1 MLRRSL
7 NWSQKMQEEMIPIV
21 MFVAMAFVFIVFFYL
36 KFRARL
42 ETQQTIRIA
51 LEKGTEL
58 SPEFM
63 KQIGEPEPPKDR
75 DLRRGMIWIAI
86 GLGFVL
92 LALGIREDDATGPM
106 LGTASFPTLI
116 GIAYLIMWRYGARK

>member
-1 MLRRSL
+1 MLHRSL

-36 KFRARL
+36 KFRTRL

>member
-1 MLRRSL
+1 MAD
-7 NWSQKMQEEMIPIV
+7 EMIPIV
-21 MFVAMAFVFIVFFYL
+21 LFLIMGLVFIVWFYL
-36 KFRARL
+36 KFRAKV
-42 ETQQTIRIA
+42 ETQQTIRMA

-58 SPEFM
+58 SPEFI

-86 GLGFVL
+86 GLSFAVL
-92 LALGIREDDATGPM
+92 GVAIDEPDAMGPL

-116 GIAYLIMWRYGARK
+116 GIAYLIMYRYGAGKQ

>member
-1 MLRRSL
+1 MLHRSL

>member
-1 MLRRSL
+1 MR
-7 NWSQKMQEEMIPIV
+7 EEMIPIV
-21 MFVAMAFVFIVFFYL
+21 MFIAMAFVFIVFFYL
-36 KFRARL
+36 KFRAKV

-58 SPEFM
+58 SPEFI
-63 KQIGEPEPPKDR
+63 KQIGEPEPPKDG

-92 LALGIREDDATGPM
+92 LALGIRDEDATGPM